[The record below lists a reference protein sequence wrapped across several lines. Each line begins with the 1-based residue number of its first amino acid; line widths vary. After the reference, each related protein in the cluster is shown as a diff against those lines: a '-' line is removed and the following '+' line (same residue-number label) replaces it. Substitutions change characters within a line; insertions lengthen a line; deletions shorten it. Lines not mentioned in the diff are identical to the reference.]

1 MVFPPIPAFD
11 PSKQI
16 SKINF
21 CPACGGKVA
30 HRLPD
35 DGDSRVRAVCTVC
48 DTVHYENPLLV
59 VGTVPYTAD
68 GRVLLCKRAI
78 EPRKG
83 YWTLPAGFMELGET
97 VSGGALRETHEEAG
111 ADIVLGNFF
120 AMLSVAHVAQVHIF
134 YLAALQSEIFAP
146 FETETLEVKLFSED
160 EIPWDEVAFRTVD
173 KTLKNFFADRRT
185 GSFSVYTED
194 IY

>member
-35 DGDSRVRAVCTVC
+35 DGDGRVRAVCTVC

-78 EPRKG
+78 EPRRG

-97 VSGGALRETHEEAG
+97 VSGGAIRETHEEAG

-134 YLAALQSEIFAP
+134 YLAALQSETFAP
-146 FETETLEVKLFSED
+146 CETETLEVKLFSED

-185 GSFSVYTED
+185 GSFSVHTED